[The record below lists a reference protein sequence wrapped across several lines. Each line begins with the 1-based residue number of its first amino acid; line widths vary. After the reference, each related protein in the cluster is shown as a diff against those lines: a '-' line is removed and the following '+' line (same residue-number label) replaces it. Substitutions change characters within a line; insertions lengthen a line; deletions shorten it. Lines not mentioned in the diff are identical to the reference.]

1 MLSRLERD
9 EVEITLARAAA
20 LAPVLGL
27 SLDELAGI
35 RSSNSTPRTGVKQ
48 VRRLLEDALSRLD
61 DIK

>member
-48 VRRLLEDALSRLD
+48 VRRLLEGALSRLN